1 MFFGKS
7 CFCLFKAPFW
17 KDEKNNPKALEP
29 TKWGPIEEDIAFGN
43 HHIQNI
49 RTGSPLFVKGVGW
62 ECRGSERGKI
72 FFWVFVKLN
81 VPAFGGVLV
90 ASFPTELVSEPPP
103 FFGRNDFSIISN
115 HPWSQQS
122 PLEWGLV
129 VNAVQFSFPAPK
141 VEAKTLSFKA
151 KTTNLRPSSRS
162 TRFLKLRV
170 KLSVS

>member
-103 FFGRNDFSIISN
+103 LSLGGMIFPSSAITLGVSN
-115 HPWSQQS
+115 HPWSEVLLLMLYNFHFQLQ
-122 PLEWGLV
+122 
-129 VNAVQFSFPAPK
+129 K
-141 VEAKTLSFKA
+141 
-151 KTTNLRPSSRS
+151 
-162 TRFLKLRV
+162 LKQ
-170 KLSVS
+170 KH